1 MSTLSK
7 NKKKEH
13 LLSHKLNDICAAGE
27 KLVSLVK
34 NCIDVLTPPISANAL
49 VLSETYLKKVT
60 IVKEILI
67 TAGTFN
73 WLINDDFVTKSL
85 KRHLKQQKNVLDQS
99 FPINPSDY
107 SFQFFCYN
115 SVNLKWNDA
124 FELLT
129 DYLNEGIRMGPNMLL
144 QNAEIIST
152 NIVASGSTLHDLD
165 FAGIDQI
172 LKFFLVIYVKTEIGQ
187 FFINLKEFLY
197 TPGALEILLNEQT
210 DKSEEDDVEMIESSS
225 QDSVPSKKRV
235 NKGGQK
241 SIAQLFPS
249 IIDITSEFLKQHGLA
264 AQCGRRNDT
273 GFSSDV
279 TINQIRQHLLEDVQ
293 ELREHNISK
302 STVRRLFEAP
312 NKSHNAAARYKGHI
326 HDRVGRKCNSY
337 RESHI
342 DAHYLFARNKL
353 RREFVSMFL
362 RSASILSTDDM
373 AKIQVGPTALS

>member
-1 MSTLSK
+1 
-7 NKKKEH
+7 
-13 LLSHKLNDICAAGE
+13 
-27 KLVSLVK
+27 
-34 NCIDVLTPPISANAL
+34 
-49 VLSETYLKKVT
+49 
-60 IVKEILI
+60 
-67 TAGTFN
+67 
-73 WLINDDFVTKSL
+73 
-85 KRHLKQQKNVLDQS
+85 
-99 FPINPSDY
+99 
-107 SFQFFCYN
+107 
-115 SVNLKWNDA
+115 
-124 FELLT
+124 
-129 DYLNEGIRMGPNMLL
+129 MGPNMLL

-172 LKFFLVIYVKTEIGQ
+172 LKFFLVIFVKTEIGQ

-279 TINQIRQHLLEDVQ
+279 TINQIRQHLLKDVQ

>member
-73 WLINDDFVTKSL
+73 SLINDDFVTKSL

-99 FPINPSDY
+99 FPINPSDC

-172 LKFFLVIYVKTEIGQ
+172 LKFFLVIFVKTEIGQ

-197 TPGALEILLNEQT
+197 TLGALEILLNEQT